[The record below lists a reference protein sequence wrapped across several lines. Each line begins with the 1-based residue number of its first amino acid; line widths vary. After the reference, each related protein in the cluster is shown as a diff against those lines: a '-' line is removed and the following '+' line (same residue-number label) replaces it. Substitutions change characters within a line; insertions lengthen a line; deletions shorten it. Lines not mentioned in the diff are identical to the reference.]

1 MRDKN
6 FPVLFLNQLRSKVKW
21 KLLYGAK
28 TMFVSAP
35 CLQGLSQY
43 ETNRGIC
50 LSHFFFFGESTFF
63 FNGERKI
70 LAANKFTKS

>member
-21 KLLYGAK
+21 TLLYGAK

-50 LSHFFFFGESTFF
+50 LSHFFFSAKVSFF
-63 FNGERKI
+63 LMEKERH
-70 LAANKFTKS
+70 